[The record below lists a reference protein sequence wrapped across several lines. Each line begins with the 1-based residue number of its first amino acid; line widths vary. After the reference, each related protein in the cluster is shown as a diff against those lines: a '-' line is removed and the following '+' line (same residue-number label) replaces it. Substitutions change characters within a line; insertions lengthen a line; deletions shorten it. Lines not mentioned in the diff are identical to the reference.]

1 MSDLTSGGGNER
13 RNRETRKD
21 RRKLDGVLPGTANA
35 TVLLEAWSR
44 GDRAAFNQLLPL
56 VHAELKDLARR
67 YLRRERIGHT
77 LQPTALV
84 NEAYLRLIDI
94 NRIRWQSRGHFVSM
108 AARVMRRVLV
118 DAARARRYQKRGGG
132 ALRVTLDEGM
142 LVTGDEGQDLVAL
155 DAALDA
161 LAAIDPRKSQVVEM
175 RFFGGLSVEETAD
188 VLKVSGDT
196 VRRDWRLAKL
206 WLLRELRGS
215 HDS

>member
-1 MSDLTSGGGNER
+1 MFDLTSAGGNYR
-13 RNRETRKD
+13 RKRETRKNG
-21 RRKLDGVLPGTANA
+21 RKLGAALPNTANA
-35 TVLLEAWSR
+35 TALLDAWGR
-44 GDRAAFNQLLPL
+44 GDQSAFNQLLPL
-56 VHAELKDLARR
+56 VHAELKGIARR
-67 YLRRERIGHT
+67 YLGRERIGHT

-94 NRIRWQSRGHFVSM
+94 NRIRWESRSHFLSM

-132 ALRVTLDEGM
+132 ALRVTLDDGM
-142 LVTGDEGQDLVAL
+142 LVTGEEGQDLVAL

-161 LAAIDPRKSQVVEM
+161 LAVIDPRKSRVVEM
-175 RFFGGLSVEETAD
+175 KFFGGLTVEEIAEI
-188 VLKVSGDT
+188 LQVSGDT

>member
-1 MSDLTSGGGNER
+1 MFDLTSGGENYR
-13 RNRETRKD
+13 RNREPRKI
-21 RRKLDGVLPGTANA
+21 RRKLGPALPPTANA

-44 GDRAAFNQLLPL
+44 GDEAAFDQLVPL
-56 VHAELKDLARR
+56 VHAELKALARR
-67 YLRRERIGHT
+67 YLGRERIGHT

-84 NEAYLRLIDI
+84 NEAYLRLVDI
-94 NRIRWQSRGHFVSM
+94 NRIQWQGRGHFLSM

-142 LVTGDEGQDLVAL
+142 LVTGDQGHDLVAL

-161 LAAIDPRKSQVVEM
+161 LATMDPRKSQVVDM
-175 RFFGGLSVEETAD
+175 RFFGGLTVEEIAD

-196 VRRDWRLAKL
+196 VRRDWRLAKV
-206 WLLRELRGS
+206 WLLRELRGT
-215 HDS
+215 HDA

>member
-1 MSDLTSGGGNER
+1 MFDLTSRGGNQP
-13 RNRETRKD
+13 RNRETGKNG
-21 RRKLDGVLPGTANA
+21 RKLGAVLPDTADA
-35 TVLLEAWSR
+35 TALLAAWGR
-44 GDRAAFNQLLPL
+44 GDQAAFNQLLPL
-56 VHAELKDLARR
+56 VHAELKGLARR
-67 YLRRERIGHT
+67 YLGRERVGHT

-94 NRIRWQSRGHFVSM
+94 NRIRWQSRAHFVSM

-161 LAAIDPRKSQVVEM
+161 LAVIDPRKSRVVEM
-175 RFFGGLSVEETAD
+175 KFFGGLTVEETAEI
-188 VLKVSGDT
+188 LQVSGDT
-196 VRRDWRLAKL
+196 VRRDWRLAKM
-206 WLLRELRGS
+206 WLLRELRGG
-215 HDS
+215 HDA